1 MEEKNAMQKDGY
13 WVIRTYKAGSLGEK
27 TKFWVPGKRPDK
39 NLTRKQRDAIRKQS
53 QNEYS
58 AVKRLA
64 RDLHENYSGEDIFFS
79 LDYAEA
85 GMKKLEKWAI
95 KKGVDLSRLSEEERR
110 NVIWEAA
117 DHELDLCLRRAQN
130 RAKSRGIEL
139 KAHLTTSDLKYD
151 RKRQMYI
158 QVRVHHHLVI
168 NREALDCFKE
178 AWGDLGG
185 TDVEYLD
192 QYGEDLTEL
201 ASYIIGQV
209 RRIPDAKK
217 YRSTRNIVHP
227 QPKDRI
233 VSSDAELQVPRG
245 GKLLFRREFS
255 RCEQPQYIRYVLPK
269 YTKTVPEDDG
279 DCHGSFRASQ

>member
-1 MEEKNAMQKDGY
+1 MKKDGY

-27 TKFWVPGKRPDK
+27 TKFWVPGNRPDK
-39 NLTRKQRDAIRKQS
+39 NLTLKQKDVIKKQS

-64 RDLHENYSGEDIFFS
+64 RDLHENYSGKDIFFS
-79 LDYAEA
+79 LDYSDI
-85 GMKKLEKWAI
+85 GIKKLEKWAI
-95 KKGVDLSRLSEEERR
+95 KKGVDLSKLSDEERR
-110 NVIWEAA
+110 DVIWEAA
-117 DHELDLCLRRAQN
+117 DHELNLCLRRAQN
-130 RAKSRGIEL
+130 RAKSRGVEL
-139 KAHLTTSDLKYD
+139 KAHLTTSDLKFD
-151 RKRQMYI
+151 RRLQVYI

-201 ASYIIGQV
+201 ANYIIGQV

-233 VSSDAELQVPRG
+233 VNSAAELQVPRG

-255 RCEQPQYIRYVLPK
+255 RNDSAQYIRYVLPK
-269 YTKTVPEDDG
+269 YVKTNELSPDE
-279 DCHGSFRASQ
+279 QTE

>member
-1 MEEKNAMQKDGY
+1 MQKDGY

-64 RDLHENYSGEDIFFS
+64 RDLHENYSSEDIFFS

-95 KKGVDLSRLSEEERR
+95 KKGVDLQRLNEEERR

-151 RKRQMYI
+151 RKLQMYI

-217 YRSTRNIVHP
+217 YRSTRNIIHP

-233 VSSDAELQVPRG
+233 VLSDAELQVPRG

-269 YTKTVPEDDG
+269 YTKTVSEDDG